1 MLDPG
6 LAMQHNA
13 RHCTV
18 SEARRARKTLGRSRE
33 AEIPDASWGKTLM
46 TKADGW
52 SRAIVAASALL
63 MVMGCSRGDPKPS
76 PPLPQ
81 VTVATPLQRDVVDW
95 DEYVGRFDAIQDV
108 ELRPRVSGTIDRILF
123 ANGQHVRQGQ
133 PLFIIDPRPY
143 SAALGQAQAQ
153 AAKASASLINARSVL
168 ARASKLLAA
177 QAISKEEYEQRQADV
192 RTAAADLAAAQANVR
207 TARLNL
213 NFTTV
218 RSPITGLVSDRRVS
232 TGNFTAEGQTVLTR
246 VVSTDPIWFSFE
258 GAESFYLKYLR
269 QDRAGQ
275 RGSSRNTPNPV
286 QVQLADESGYR
297 WHGRMEF
304 VDNAID
310 PNSGTI
316 RAHAVIANPDGF
328 LTPGMFGR
336 ARLLG
341 SGTYHAM
348 LVPDEAIITDQT
360 RKLVYVVGRDG
371 KVAPRPVETGP
382 QVEGLRVIKTGLAP
396 TERVVIEGITTL
408 QPGMKV
414 KANLVRMRPR
424 ATNTSPT
431 SQPDTAPPASEAT
444 TE

>member
-1 MLDPG
+1 MSFAFPFGRLFLITG
-6 LAMQHNA
+6 AALALSS
-13 RHCTV
+13 C
-18 SEARRARKTLGRSRE
+18 SG
-33 AEIPDASWGKTLM
+33 
-46 TKADGW
+46 
-52 SRAIVAASALL
+52 AA
-63 MVMGCSRGDPKPS
+63 KPP

-81 VTVATPLQRDVVDW
+81 VTVALPLQRDVVDW
-95 DEYVGRFDAIQDV
+95 DEYVGRFEAIQDV

-143 SAALGQAQAQ
+143 AAALAQAQAQ
-153 AAKASASLINARSVL
+153 VAKSNAALVNARSEL
-168 ARASKLLAA
+168 ARADKLLAA
-177 QAISKEEYEQRQADV
+177 QAISKEEYETKQANV
-192 RTAAADLAAAQANVR
+192 RTAAADLAAAQANV
-207 TARLNL
+207 TNARLNL
-213 NFTTV
+213 GFTTV

-232 TGNFTAEGQTVLTR
+232 KGNFATEGQTILTR

-269 QDRAGQ
+269 QDRKGE

-286 QVQLADESGYR
+286 EVQLADESGYR

-310 PNSGTI
+310 TNSGTI

-328 LTPGMFGR
+328 LTPGLFGR

-341 SGTYHAM
+341 SGHYRAM

-360 RKLVYVVGRDG
+360 RKLVYVVGKDG

-382 QVEGLRVIKTGLAP
+382 QVEGLRVIRTGIGPSDKVA
-396 TERVVIEGITTL
+396 IEGITTL
-408 QPGMKV
+408 QPGAAV
-414 KANLVRMRPR
+414 KANLVILKPR
-424 ATNTSPT
+424 AADTSPT
-431 SQPDTAPPASEAT
+431 SQPDSAPPASEAT
-444 TE
+444 AN

>member
-1 MLDPG
+1 MPFAYRHPRLIAMILTS
-6 LAMQHNA
+6 LALA
-13 RHCTV
+13 
-18 SEARRARKTLGRSRE
+18 
-33 AEIPDASWGKTLM
+33 
-46 TKADGW
+46 
-52 SRAIVAASALL
+52 
-63 MVMGCSRGDPKPS
+63 GCSGSAPKPA
-76 PPLPQ
+76 PPMPQ

-95 DEYVGRFDAIQDV
+95 DEYVGRFEAIQDV
-108 ELRPRVSGTIDRILF
+108 ELRPRVSGTIDRVLF

-143 SAALGQAQAQ
+143 AAALAQAQAQ
-153 AAKASASLINARSVL
+153 VAKANATLANTRTEL
-168 ARASKLLAA
+168 ARAEKLFAA
-177 QAISKEEYEQRQADV
+177 QAISKEEEEQKQADV
-192 RTAAADLAAAQANVR
+192 RTAAADLSAAQANVS

-213 NFTTV
+213 GFTTV
-218 RSPITGLVSDRRVS
+218 RSPISGLVSDRRVS
-232 TGNFTAEGQTVLTR
+232 KGNFAQEATTVLTR

-269 QDRAGQ
+269 QDRSGE
-275 RGSSRNTPNPV
+275 RGSSRHTPNPV
-286 QVQLADESGYR
+286 EVQLADESGYR

-310 PNSGTI
+310 TNSGTI

-341 SGTYHAM
+341 SGHYHAM

-360 RKLVYVVGRDG
+360 RKLVYVIGKDG

-382 QVEGLRVIKTGLAP
+382 QVEGLRVVKTGLLP
-396 TERVVIEGITTL
+396 TDLVAIEGITTL
-408 QPGMKV
+408 QPGIAVQAKRIPMK
-414 KANLVRMRPR
+414 PR
-424 ATNTSPT
+424 AADTSPT

-444 TE
+444 AN

>member
-1 MLDPG
+1 MPTAFRWPFHAL
-6 LAMQHNA
+6 
-13 RHCTV
+13 
-18 SEARRARKTLGRSRE
+18 
-33 AEIPDASWGKTLM
+33 I
-46 TKADGW
+46 
-52 SRAIVAASALL
+52 IASALAL
-63 MVMGCSRGDPKPS
+63 AGCSGGADKPA

-81 VTVATPLQRDVVDW
+81 VTVAVPLQRDVVDW
-95 DEYVGRFDAIQDV
+95 DEYVGRFEAIQDV

-123 ANGQHVRQGQ
+123 SNGQHVRQGQ

-143 SAALGQAQAQ
+143 SAVLAQAQAQ
-153 AAKASASLINARSVL
+153 AARSSASLVNARSEL

-177 QAISKEEYEQRQADV
+177 QAISKEEYEQKQADV
-192 RTAAADLAAAQANVR
+192 RTAAADLAAAQANIR

-213 NFTTV
+213 DFTTV

-232 TGNFTAEGQTVLTR
+232 TGNYAADGQTILTR

-275 RGSSRNTPNPV
+275 RGSSRTTHNPV

-310 PNSGTI
+310 ANSGTI

-328 LTPGMFGR
+328 LTPGLFGR

-360 RKLVYVVGRDG
+360 RKLLYVVGKDG
-371 KVAPRPVETGP
+371 KVVPRPVETGP
-382 QVEGLRVIKTGLAP
+382 QVEGLRVIKTGLGP
-396 TERVVIEGITTL
+396 TERVVIDGITTL
-408 QPGMKV
+408 QPGVTV
-414 KANLVRMRPR
+414 KANQVKMQPR
-424 ATNTSPT
+424 ATNTSPVST
-431 SQPDTAPPASEAT
+431 PDTAPPASEAT
-444 TE
+444 AK